1 MLMRI
6 VPFLISTVVTVALIF
21 ALNHRWG
28 AVPAL
33 GKFLSPQTGFWQAAE
48 AEGESLDEELAFP
61 QLKGKVNVYLDDRL
75 VPHVFAEQEED
86 AYFVQGYLHAKY
98 RLWQMDFQTRY
109 AAGRLSEV
117 LNDPRLLNVDRQQ
130 RRMGMVWAA
139 EKMLQEMEKDPLTRS
154 MLNAYTAGVNSYIG
168 QLTEATLPLEFK
180 LLGYKPEPW
189 SNLKIALFAKLIAED
204 LAGLSLAR
212 DLPFTN
218 MKSVFSLHD
227 MSLLFPE
234 ISDSAKPM
242 IPPGTAF
249 AQSAAIPAPP
259 ATADSLYF
267 GKDTTLN
274 PVPVAKPLKIN
285 GSNNWAVSGAKTK
298 SGSPILCNDPH
309 LTLTLPSIWF
319 EIQLH
324 TPGMNVYGASFPCAP
339 GVLIGFNDH
348 IAFGVTN
355 SERDAIDYFQI
366 RFKDESRH
374 EYWYNGQWQPTEF
387 RTEEIKKTDGT
398 IFHDSVAYTVFGPV
412 LYDRT
417 FNNGDTS
424 ITTAVA
430 MRWIAHEPTNELLS
444 IYKWNRATNYQEF
457 EEAIK
462 LFSVPA
468 QNFLFASKSGDI
480 ALWQQGKFP
489 LRWKGQGLYIMPGED
504 SSYNWKGWIPQQD
517 NPHVLNPAQGFL
529 QSANQRPVDASYPYF
544 IPGHY
549 IEERAISVYNHLD
562 TMNAVTPQDMMKLQ
576 NDVYSP
582 MAAEAIPFLLRYL
595 DENYLDSDE
604 LKMADSLKRWDY
616 RVTANSG
623 AATIYQIWMDSL
635 EKVVWADEFAQVK
648 KTITYPDE
656 RSLIQNLKRDTAFHF
671 VDNINT
677 PKVESLRQQVTTA
690 FKMASS
696 TLIELQTRNSLAW
709 WKYKDSYIRHLLRDA
724 VRPFGHYNIEAGGW
738 GNVINAFTKDH
749 GPSWRMIVQLTP
761 ETEAYGIYPAGQS
774 GNPGS
779 RFYDNFIDDWVAGRY
794 YHLWVMKESETNDKR
809 IIGKLSFSKA

>member
-1 MLMRI
+1 M
-6 VPFLISTVVTVALIF
+6 VPFLISTVLTIALVF
-21 ALNHRWG
+21 LLNSRWG
-28 AVPAL
+28 SVPAL

-48 AEGESLDEELAFP
+48 ADGESRDEDLHFP
-61 QLKGKVNVYLDDRL
+61 QLKGEVNVYLDERL
-75 VPHVFAEQEED
+75 VPHVFAERDED

-117 LNDPRLLNVDRQQ
+117 LNDSRLLNVDRQQ
-130 RRMGMVWAA
+130 RRMGMMWAA
-139 EKMLQEMEKDPLTRS
+139 EKMLREMEKDPITKG
-154 MLNAYTAGVNSYIG
+154 MLDAYTAGVNSYINN
-168 QLTEATLPLEFK
+168 LTEATLPIEFK

-218 MKSVFSLHD
+218 LKSVFSLHD

-234 ISDSAKPM
+234 ISDSTKPM

-249 AQSAAIPAPP
+249 TQSAVIPTPP
-259 ATADSLYF
+259 ANADSAYF
-267 GKDTTLN
+267 GKDTTVS
-274 PVPVAKPLKIN
+274 PVQVAKPVNIN
-285 GSNNWAVSGAKTK
+285 GSNNWAVSGRKTK
-298 SGSPILCNDPH
+298 SGAPILCNDPH
-309 LTLTLPSIWF
+309 LTLTLPSIWY

-324 TPGMNVYGASFPCAP
+324 TPTMNVYGASFPCAP
-339 GVLIGFNDH
+339 GVLIGFNDS

-366 RFKDESRH
+366 RFKDESRR
-374 EYWYNGQWQPTEF
+374 EYWYNNQWQPTKM
-387 RTEEIKKTDGT
+387 RVEEIKKTDGS

-412 LYDRT
+412 LYDRI
-417 FNNGDTS
+417 FNNGDTT
-424 ITTAVA
+424 ITTALA

-444 IYKWNRATNYQEF
+444 IYKWNRAKNYPEF
-457 EEAIK
+457 EDAIK

-480 ALWQQGKFP
+480 AIWQQGTFP

-529 QSANQRPVDASYPYF
+529 QSANQRPVDATYPYF

-549 IEERAISVYNHLD
+549 IEERGISVYNHLD
-562 TMNAVTPQDMMKLQ
+562 TMNNITPQDMMKLQ

-582 MAAEAIPFLLRYL
+582 LAADAIPFLLKHL

-604 LKMADSLKRWDY
+604 LKFVDSIKHWDY
-616 RVTANSG
+616 RVTASSG
-623 AATIYQIWMDSL
+623 TATIYQIWLDSL
-635 EKVVWADEFAQVK
+635 KKVIWSDEFARVK
-648 KTITYPDE
+648 KTVTYPDE
-656 RSLIQNLKRDTAFHF
+656 HTLFENLKRDTTFHF
-671 VDNINT
+671 IDNINT
-677 PKVESLRQQVTTA
+677 PQVETLNQQVTTA

-696 TLIELQTRNSLAW
+696 TLSKLQAKDSLTW

-724 VRPFGHYNIEAGGW
+724 VRPFGRYNIKAGGW

-779 RFYDNFIDDWVAGRY
+779 PFYDNAINDWVAGRY
-794 YHLWVMKESETNDKR
+794 YRLWMMKETESNDKR
-809 IIGKLSFSKA
+809 IIGKLTFSKA